1 MALKFCANLNFL
13 FAENATPMLER
24 FRLAKL
30 AGFRA
35 VENGFPV
42 DVSVDD
48 AVRVQ
53 KETGLEVVLINI
65 CTGLNLSNISRLSV
79 TKIKMKTFPLRS
91 STRRRIRMH
100 VYAR

>member
-13 FAENATPMLER
+13 FVENSTPMLER

-65 CTGLNLSNISRLSV
+65 CTGFNYLKYPN
-79 TKIKMKTFPLRS
+79 
-91 STRRRIRMH
+91 
-100 VYAR
+100 

>member
-13 FAENATPMLER
+13 FVENSAPMLER

-35 VENGFPV
+35 VENTFPV
-42 DVSVDD
+42 DVSVED

-65 CTGLNLSNISRLSV
+65 CLGLIAHCSNLLKRNI
-79 TKIKMKTFPLRS
+79 
-91 STRRRIRMH
+91 
-100 VYAR
+100 

>member
-1 MALKFCANLNFL
+1 MALKFCANLNYL
-13 FAENATPMLER
+13 FIENSPPMLER

-53 KETGLEVVLINI
+53 KETGLEVVLLNI
-65 CTGLNLSNISRLSV
+65 CTGLMSPLYSNLLERNVKMTRNLQRSRW
-79 TKIKMKTFPLRS
+79 
-91 STRRRIRMH
+91 
-100 VYAR
+100 

>member
-13 FAENATPMLER
+13 FAENSASMLER
-24 FRLAKL
+24 FRLAKS

-35 VENGFPV
+35 VENSFPF

-53 KETGLEVVLINI
+53 KETGLEVVLLNI
-65 CTGLNLSNISRLSV
+65 CTGLSRCA
-79 TKIKMKTFPLRS
+79 
-91 STRRRIRMH
+91 
-100 VYAR
+100 ARLY

>member
-13 FAENATPMLER
+13 FVENSASVLDR

-35 VENGFPV
+35 VENSFPI
-42 DVSVDD
+42 DVNLND

-53 KETGLEVVLINI
+53 KETGLEVVMLNI
-65 CTGLNLSNISRLSV
+65 CTGSI
-79 TKIKMKTFPLRS
+79 
-91 STRRRIRMH
+91 
-100 VYAR
+100 

>member
-13 FAENATPMLER
+13 FIENSTQILER
-24 FRLAKL
+24 FRLAKS

-35 VENGFPV
+35 VENSFSI
-42 DVSVDD
+42 DVSVED

-65 CTGLNLSNISRLSV
+65 CTGMDVYIQF
-79 TKIKMKTFPLRS
+79 FPC
-91 STRRRIRMH
+91 
-100 VYAR
+100 